1 MLYYTTFN
9 SPFWEITLVG
19 NKEGLTNLHMETGK
33 GKREFI
39 INDEWQCDDIFFKDI
54 KTQVMEYFNRKRKE
68 FDILLNPQG
77 TEFQKKVWQALYAIP
92 YGEVRT
98 YKDIATAIGNPKA
111 CRAVGMANSVN
122 PIPIIVPCH
131 RVIGSSGKLT
141 GFASGLNAKEKL
153 LNLEK
158 ESTS

>member
-39 INDEWQCDDIFFKDI
+39 INEEWQRDDIFFKDI
-54 KTQVMEYFNRKRKE
+54 KTQVMEYFNHKRKE

-158 ESTS
+158 EPTS

>member
-158 ESTS
+158 EPTS

>member
-9 SPFWEITLVG
+9 SPFWEITMVG
-19 NKEGLTNLHMETGK
+19 NEDGLTNLHMETGK
-33 GKREFI
+33 GKRKFI
-39 INDEWQCDDIFFKDI
+39 INDEWQCDDIFFEDI

-77 TEFQKKVWQALYAIP
+77 TDFQKKVWQALYAIP
-92 YGEVRT
+92 FGEVRT
-98 YKDIATAIGNPKA
+98 YKDIATTIGNPKA
-111 CRAVGMANSVN
+111 CRAVGMANSLN

-158 ESTS
+158 DT

>member
-33 GKREFI
+33 GKRKFI
-39 INDEWQCDDIFFKDI
+39 INDEWLRDDIFFKDI
-54 KTQVMEYFNRKRKE
+54 KTQVIEYFNRKRKE

-77 TEFQKKVWQALYAIP
+77 TEFQKRVWQALYAIP

-141 GFASGLNAKEKL
+141 GFASGLNAKKNL

-158 ESTS
+158 ELAS